1 MTMNTLKSKRMLAGV
16 LAACACG
23 AIALSIAR
31 ATPGQ
36 GAIPVLIAGPVLMD
50 DIDTKSRT
58 DTHDVKIKTQG
69 LSDTYLVH
77 FTIEPGGHTGWHSHP
92 GPVFVMI
99 TAGTMT
105 LYQADNPDNPAVYP
119 AGTGFV
125 EDAGRVHIAR
135 NEGDVDLELDA
146 FFLLPEGAPLRIDE
160 PAPN

>member
-1 MTMNTLKSKRMLAGV
+1 MRMNRKTLLAGTV
-16 LAACACG
+16 VACAFSG
-23 AIALSIAR
+23 IVWKYAW

-36 GAIPVLIAGPVLMD
+36 GAVPFIISGPVLMD

-58 DTHDVKIKTQG
+58 DTHDVKIKTKG

-77 FTIEPGGHTGWHSHP
+77 FTFEPGGHTGWHSHP
-92 GPVFVMI
+92 GPVFVMV
-99 TAGTMT
+99 TAGTLS
-105 LYQADNPDNPAVYP
+105 LYQAENPDNPTDYP

-135 NEGDVDLELDA
+135 NEGDVALELDA

>member
-1 MTMNTLKSKRMLAGV
+1 MRMNRKTLLSSAV
-16 LAACACG
+16 VACAFSG
-23 AIALSIAR
+23 IVWKYAW

-36 GAIPVLIAGPVLMD
+36 GAVPFIISGPVLMD

-58 DTHDVKIKTQG
+58 DTHDVKIKTKG

-77 FTIEPGGHTGWHSHP
+77 FTFEPGGHTGWHSHP

-99 TAGTMT
+99 TAGALT
-105 LYQADNPDNPAVYP
+105 LYQADDPDNPAVYP

-125 EDAGRVHIAR
+125 EHAGRVHIAR
-135 NEGDVDLELDA
+135 NEGDVALELDA